1 MYCIDVSCPIVY
13 GKQSVMSTK
22 VFLGKYILCSTKML
36 LAWNTELEARTIVSF
51 LFMRLCLNSTL
62 RSEMSEADFS
72 MCLFYIRLG
81 TRFCLGTVTQGWTIF
96 YLVKRADILCQQN
109 CSKNQNSACDQSSWG
124 WPSKVL
130 PSKGITMFGVQLN

>member
-1 MYCIDVSCPIVY
+1 
-13 GKQSVMSTK
+13 
-22 VFLGKYILCSTKML
+22 ML
-36 LAWNTELEARTIVSF
+36 LAWNTELEAKTIVSF

-96 YLVKRADILCQQN
+96 YLVKRGEILCQQN
-109 CSKNQNSACDQSSWG
+109 CSKNQNSACDQSLKSIAHQGGNYVWCPTELTLKCWHASNSDFDAG
-124 WPSKVL
+124 TKIKTYILFDNLVR
-130 PSKGITMFGVQLN
+130 LN